1 MDTAGGAYAWP
12 SSGFC
17 YCLTSSSSGLSRCGC
32 WEAQLWPA
40 DMVMPKGLSVLAS
53 HGTLG
58 RFGIDPS
65 ETCPAGTER
74 RDQGNRSECSYGP
87 GSYVYAPHVHQGSSV
102 AVATPMNAA
111 QGVPGALS
119 P

>member
-1 MDTAGGAYAWP
+1 
-12 SSGFC
+12 
-17 YCLTSSSSGLSRCGC
+17 
-32 WEAQLWPA
+32 
-40 DMVMPKGLSVLAS
+40 MVMPKGLSVLAS

-87 GSYVYAPHVHQGSSV
+87 GSYVYAPHAHQGSSV
-102 AVATPMNAA
+102 TVATPMNAA
-111 QGVPGALS
+111 QEVPGALS